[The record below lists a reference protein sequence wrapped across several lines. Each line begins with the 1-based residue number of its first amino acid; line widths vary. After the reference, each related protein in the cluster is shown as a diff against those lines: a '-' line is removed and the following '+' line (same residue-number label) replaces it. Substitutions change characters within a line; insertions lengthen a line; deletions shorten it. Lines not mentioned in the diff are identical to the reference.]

1 MQFNHDNVRPV
12 QLQSVEVLPKKAV
25 NILKEIRD
33 LSGVLSGLTK
43 ESNIDKFLGV
53 FLESLDFLKYN
64 ESSLMKLPCKIFDPI
79 PLGEAAVVGRMK
91 DADLIAMSEGS
102 SLYDLVQKRIT
113 TTHASVGVVVRLREE
128 LSLVKDK
135 PAHFAIDQ
143 G

>member
-25 NILKEIRD
+25 NLQ
-33 LSGVLSGLTK
+33 
-43 ESNIDKFLGV
+43 
-53 FLESLDFLKYN
+53 DFLKYN
-64 ESSLMKLPCKIFDPI
+64 ESSLMKLPCKIFHPI

-91 DADLIAMSEGS
+91 DANSVAMPEGS
-102 SLYDLVQKRIT
+102 SLYDLVQTRIT
-113 TTHASVGVVVRLREE
+113 TTHASIGVVVCLREE